1 MTGPFLRR
9 WTDPRRFVRRL
20 RSAWRRSR
28 PFPLPQY
35 LDGTPKV
42 GGSERLDPHFP
53 PTAHTLGAAATS
65 DEATNSVVAILDRL
79 TPIEELI
86 AQQAFYRWGQAK
98 YGQHWRFA
106 NILTALWAAAT
117 FTRPAN
123 YLEIG
128 VRRGRSAAVVGATCP
143 QSTIYGFDLWTPD
156 YAGAPNPGPDFVR
169 SELRAAGHTGSVTLI
184 SGDSRET
191 LPAFLREHPDLYFDL
206 ITIDGDKSI
215 LVVASDFANALPRL
229 KVGGIIVYDDLPRQP
244 LLRRVWEKVIRQ
256 DGRYV
261 SWEFAN
267 AGTGVATAIRVSD
280 EAPLAPAQYS

>member
-9 WTDPRRFVRRL
+9 WAAPRGVARRL

-28 PFPLPQY
+28 PFALPRY

-42 GGSERLDPHFP
+42 GGSEPLDPHFP

-65 DEATNSVVAILDRL
+65 GEATDAVVAILDRL
-79 TPIEELI
+79 TPMEELV
-86 AQQAFYRWGQAK
+86 AQQAFYQWGQAK

-117 FTRPAN
+117 FTQPTN

-143 QSTIYGFDLWTPD
+143 QCAIYGFDLWTPD

-169 SELRAAGHTGSVTLI
+169 RELRAAGHTGNVTLI

-191 LPAFLREHPDLYFDL
+191 LPTFLRDHPDLYFDL
-206 ITIDGDKSI
+206 ITIDGDKS
-215 LVVASDFANALPRL
+215 LPVVASDFASALPRL

-261 SWEFAN
+261 SWEFVN

-280 EAPLAPAQYS
+280 EAPLGSGQC